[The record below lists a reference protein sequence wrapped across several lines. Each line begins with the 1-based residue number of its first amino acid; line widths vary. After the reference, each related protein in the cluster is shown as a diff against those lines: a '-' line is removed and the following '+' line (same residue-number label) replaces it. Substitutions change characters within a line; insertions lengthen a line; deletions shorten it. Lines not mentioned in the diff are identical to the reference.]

1 VRLGVRVLPRAS
13 RDAIVGERRGALLV
27 RVQAAPV
34 DGAANQAL
42 CRLLAR
48 ALGLP
53 ASAVRVL
60 RGETA
65 RDKLVWVAGASA
77 RDVRQLASDAEA
89 AR

>member
-1 VRLGVRVLPRAS
+1 VRLGVRVQPRAS
-13 RDAIVGERRGALLV
+13 RDAIVGERGGSLLV

-53 ASAVRVL
+53 PSAVRVL

-65 RDKLVWVAGASA
+65 REKLVWLAGARM
-77 RDVRQLASDAEA
+77 RDVQQLASGTGAT
-89 AR
+89 R